1 MSVLKIRDLEKHEEH
16 TLVFSAFSL
25 EVSEG
30 EVVAIHTSTN
40 VRTALIKMLIGSM
53 PISSGEICI
62 NEKSL
67 KLSKREYFA
76 QLGFLFLD
84 EGQYERLSVRENFSF
99 FKKLHNS
106 KLSIEEAMRIV
117 QLEAKK
123 NERVSKLTY
132 SEKKRIQMGRLLF
145 QNPSLFI
152 FEEPDQNVDLETK
165 RVLLKLIRELN
176 EKGKSVL
183 ILTGNLE
190 SALAATDRVYR
201 LDESGLYAL
210 DVRTEDEDPVLE
222 DTMAQDKETILE
234 TPINEEIVIQPVR
247 FEKIPTKVNDKIV
260 LFDPP
265 EIDYIESNEGQSN
278 IYINGEMYPSVFTM
292 NELEK
297 RLHPY
302 GFFRCHRSYI
312 VNLQKVREVVTWTRN
327 SFTLVLGDT
336 KKSSIPLS
344 KTKMTELK
352 EMLGLK

>member
-1 MSVLKIRDLEKHEEH
+1 MSVLVIRDLEKHEEH
-16 TLVFSAFSL
+16 TLVFPAFSL
-25 EVSEG
+25 EILES
-30 EVVAIHTSTN
+30 EVVAVHTSIN
-40 VRTALIKMLIGSM
+40 VRTSLIKMFIGEK
-53 PISSGEICI
+53 PISSGEIRI

-67 KLSKREYFA
+67 KLSKRDYFT
-76 QLGFLFLD
+76 QVGFLFLN
-84 EGQYERLSVRENFSF
+84 EGQYERLTVKENFSF
-99 FKKLHNS
+99 FKKLYNS
-106 KLSIEEAMRIV
+106 KLTINEVLSMV
-117 QLEAKK
+117 QIEAKK

-132 SEKKRIQMGRLLF
+132 SEKKRIQIGRLLF

-165 RVLLKLIRELN
+165 RVLLKLIRELK
-176 EKGKSVL
+176 EKEKSIL
-183 ILTGNLE
+183 ILTGNIE

-201 LDESGLYAL
+201 LGETGLYSL
-210 DVRTEDEDPVLE
+210 DIRGEDEDLVLE
-222 DTMAQDKETILE
+222 DTVTQEKEMLPE
-234 TPINEEIVIQPVR
+234 PPLNEEIVIQPVR
-247 FEKIPTKVNDKIV
+247 FEKIPTKINDKIV

-265 EIDYIESNEGQSN
+265 EIDYIESNDGQSN

-292 NELEK
+292 TEIEK

-336 KKSSIPLS
+336 KNSSIPLS
-344 KTKMTELK
+344 RTKMVELK